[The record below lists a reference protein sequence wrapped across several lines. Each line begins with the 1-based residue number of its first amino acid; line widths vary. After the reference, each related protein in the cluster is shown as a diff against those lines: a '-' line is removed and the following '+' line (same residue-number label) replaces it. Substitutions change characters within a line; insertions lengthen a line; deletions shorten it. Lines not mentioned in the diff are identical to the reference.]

1 MGVYV
6 VLASQKLPE
15 SCRDIY
21 HQMLN
26 RVALQSTE
34 EVAKMILDADNP
46 GIPMLANMDVG
57 SGIFNDNGGDKDSN
71 RIFRIAYFN
80 RESLKS
86 NTETD

>member
-1 MGVYV
+1 MILRIGTDKLVKQGRAWGVYV

-57 SGIFNDNGGDKDSN
+57 SGIFNDMVAIRTPTGFS
-71 RIFRIAYFN
+71 
-80 RESLKS
+80 E
-86 NTETD
+86 